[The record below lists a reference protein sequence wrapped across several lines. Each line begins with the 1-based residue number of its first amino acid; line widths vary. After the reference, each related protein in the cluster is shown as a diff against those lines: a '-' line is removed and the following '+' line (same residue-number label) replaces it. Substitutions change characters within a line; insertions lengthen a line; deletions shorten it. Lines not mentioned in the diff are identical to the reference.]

1 MYKKFVLVAF
11 TISFRMNTLYVSAEC
26 VRNIMVPSPLGK
38 DFIEPAPSVLSLV
51 YMRKRFISFKSL
63 KYLIYLISYNIG
75 SVWEYYCKGKNWN
88 KRENNGRSIKI

>member
-1 MYKKFVLVAF
+1 MYKKFVLVGF
-11 TISFRMNTLYVSAEC
+11 TVYLRMNTLYVSAVC

-51 YMRKRFISFKSL
+51 YMRKRFISFESL

-75 SVWEYYCKGKNWN
+75 KNWN
-88 KRENNGRSIKI
+88 KRENNGRNIKI